1 MSLIEICEKF
11 EEVIQ
16 YLSTTTEETL
26 NISKFFTS
34 YKKIVENFS
43 SQLLKLSDS
52 IKVNTN
58 PESNFNTLSLALLTL
73 KDHVKTVADQNAQFL
88 KNMQLDIIEP
98 LDLFSEHFL
107 QMFQELKYKG
117 LEVYKPIKASQEKVK
132 KQRKE
137 YYRIASDYEKATKL
151 SMTEESRDKQEV
163 AQRSSQKLLQVQETC
178 LNKYIESILEVNNYW
193 DEYDKK
199 MPNIMEDLQQNEES
213 RIHFIKNSL
222 EKYIKYNQKFQ
233 AVYSVNLEKLGEII
247 SNISSILDIRVFV
260 DLHKS
265 KNMVYREQFVNYE
278 EYKQRLNEKDSEND
292 EKDEVSVGITVTS
305 LLNQQSIN
313 KVSGINSE
321 SFMKLSELNA
331 SSEGRRLF
339 IDSLKGNSS
348 QPQLTFE
355 KLTQI
360 AALLKET
367 LNSMI
372 KETEYDAA
380 VFLKVIECSTLFYSV
395 ENDRKKTLSFFISP
409 HQIWLDS
416 KRWLQTISYSISSRI
431 SNIKEA
437 QREKGVLAYLGF
449 FSSSKSFADEKAE
462 KISAYILISQFI
474 FHMSKLKVPEAVAG
488 GIIIAASQEY
498 ELDLEKRTLLLTEL
512 YSRSDS
518 KIKLPFDS
526 VKKSEAIEFAIK
538 KSAKFLTISDLLEV
552 SLVSKSMKARLLRE
566 KFKKVFFCSHIV
578 EKFPELRKNFW
589 LELLKIKLIDI
600 DYDSTLQLLNA
611 SNDLIGDVLDIIEL
625 DVVRCYQNSSSIN
638 KENLSN
644 ILKVYA
650 YSNKKIGYC
659 QGMNYIAGTFFLVL
673 QNESQAFK
681 SLFSLISMFKMN
693 SLFNIEL
700 AKVKKLF
707 FILDRLIGVFLPE
720 LNETFRDSWV
730 FADNYSS
737 GWLITLFSSV
747 FHSRLEVIVQIW
759 DIFLMCGW
767 KGIYRV
773 SISILKNFQKFLFDK
788 SFEDILSI
796 LSTLPS
802 SEIFTRDFFI
812 EAMKLK
818 ISNRMVKSLK
828 SEFKSIQRSPS

>member
-1 MSLIEICEKF
+1 
-11 EEVIQ
+11 
-16 YLSTTTEETL
+16 
-26 NISKFFTS
+26 
-34 YKKIVENFS
+34 
-43 SQLLKLSDS
+43 
-52 IKVNTN
+52 
-58 PESNFNTLSLALLTL
+58 
-73 KDHVKTVADQNAQFL
+73 
-88 KNMQLDIIEP
+88 
-98 LDLFSEHFL
+98 
-107 QMFQELKYKG
+107 
-117 LEVYKPIKASQEKVK
+117 
-132 KQRKE
+132 
-137 YYRIASDYEKATKL
+137 
-151 SMTEESRDKQEV
+151 
-163 AQRSSQKLLQVQETC
+163 
-178 LNKYIESILEVNNYW
+178 
-193 DEYDKK
+193 
-199 MPNIMEDLQQNEES
+199 
-213 RIHFIKNSL
+213 
-222 EKYIKYNQKFQ
+222 
-233 AVYSVNLEKLGEII
+233 
-247 SNISSILDIRVFV
+247 
-260 DLHKS
+260 
-265 KNMVYREQFVNYE
+265 
-278 EYKQRLNEKDSEND
+278 
-292 EKDEVSVGITVTS
+292 
-305 LLNQQSIN
+305 
-313 KVSGINSE
+313 
-321 SFMKLSELNA
+321 MKLSELNA

-437 QREKGVLAYLGF
+437 QKEKGVLAYLGF

-818 ISNRMVKSLK
+818 ISSRMVKSLK